1 MPKSDKTI
9 NYTFEDMVKLK
20 RLVDMNMNLDA
31 KGYEGHGTFEYN
43 EETYDTKYAYYLVLH
58 LEQAFMP
65 NKEGR

>member
-31 KGYEGHGTFEYN
+31 KGYEGHGTFEYKG
-43 EETYDTKYAYYLVLH
+43 ETYDTKYAY
-58 LEQAFMP
+58 
-65 NKEGR
+65 

>member
-20 RLVDMNMNLDA
+20 TMVDMHMNLDA
-31 KGYEGHGTFEYN
+31 KGYEGHGTFEYKG
-43 EETYDTKYAYYLVLH
+43 ETYDTKYAYYLVLH